1 MVVTVPKPN
10 IQTEG
15 VKRIENYAANVHRR
29 GYPIPTAS
37 FTDRVGCTWQAVD
50 GRVFYDDI
58 PSNRWSNW
66 ESGHD
71 VDWFA
76 VDFGRLKTVNTVTL
90 YVFSDV
96 VIGKGGTDCPTKMN
110 VQYHDG
116 TSWKDA
122 EKQVST
128 PAQCAADDINKISF
142 SPVKTKQ
149 IRVEF
154 TRDKAKNH
162 YVGITEFEVWA
173 EWPQTP
179 SPDIYEV
186 EDGVLTDAKIESS
199 VTASGNAF
207 VGGIDSQNANVELGG
222 IYSPTTGD
230 VKLRIYYAN
239 GEGKPGTQNLE
250 INNLHTVTVNY
261 PVTKEGWGHF
271 DEKNFVEITVPLL
284 RGNNVL
290 IFRHAQNFAELDKI
304 QLIH

>member
-250 INNLHTVTVNY
+250 INNLHTVKVNY
-261 PVTKEGWGHF
+261 PVTKNGWGHF

-304 QLIH
+304 QLIN